1 MNIGILVPSS
11 LESFELLLLFQLRAS
26 RIHFRTL
33 GWNSRGLI

>member
-26 RIHFRTL
+26 QIHFRTL
-33 GWNSRGLI
+33 GWNSHGLI